1 MLAQLMLVAGL
12 AAGASADS
20 ADRAR
25 AAAGPSAA
33 STAVVPTKRSVVSVV
48 HTAGKVPRAAPLLA
62 RGSIDSIVVEK
73 SERRLTL
80 FSAGQAV
87 RSYRVALGQNPVGAK
102 RVQGDSRTPEGLY
115 VIDRRNENSKY
126 FRSLHIS
133 YPNAVDRFLAS
144 EKGYTAGGDVMV
156 HGLAPEFA
164 DQGAT
169 HWKNDWTEG
178 CVAISNEQMMEMW
191 DAVLDGT
198 PIRIKP

>member
-1 MLAQLMLVAGL
+1 MLFAQLMLVAGL
-12 AAGASADS
+12 ATGATADS
-20 ADRAR
+20 AGRAR
-25 AAAGPSAA
+25 ATAAPSD
-33 STAVVPTKRSVVSVV
+33 SSAVVHTKRSVVSVV
-48 HTAGKVPRAAPLLA
+48 HTAGKLPRALPPLTP
-62 RGSIDSIVVEK
+62 GSVDSVVVEK

-80 FSAGQAV
+80 FVAGQAV

-133 YPNAVDRFLAS
+133 YPNAIDRFLAS

-191 DAVLDGT
+191 DAVADGT